1 MLYET
6 GWGNHVS
13 SKGKNKHNYTP
24 HKLDKE
30 ENERKGKER
39 KGKERKGKERKGT
52 RHEAPGWT
60 TGSKTRVL
68 EHT

>member
-39 KGKERKGKERKGT
+39 KGKGGNDQ
-52 RHEAPGWT
+52 H
-60 TGSKTRVL
+60 
-68 EHT
+68 HYYYCY